1 MLGAKGIFRVL
12 LVDLDGG
19 LHPLWLV
26 RGLPENLSDCDLEDI
41 FLPLNASVI
50 LPGFNTS
57 DYSHVMWKGKH
68 GRIHSRHV
76 TPTATPIPPSTP
88 CIATPILDITRIL
101 LYSYDNYS
109 TCTSLFPR
117 VFSNGCGFKCDI
129 SVIFTM

>member
-12 LVDLDGG
+12 LNDLDGG

-26 RGLPENLSDCDLEDI
+26 RGLPENLSDCDSEDV

-76 TPTATPIPPSTP
+76 TPTATLIPPSTP
-88 CIATPILDITRIL
+88 GIATPILDITQIL
-101 LYSYDNYS
+101 LYY
-109 TCTSLFPR
+109 TR
-117 VFSNGCGFKCDI
+117 
-129 SVIFTM
+129 